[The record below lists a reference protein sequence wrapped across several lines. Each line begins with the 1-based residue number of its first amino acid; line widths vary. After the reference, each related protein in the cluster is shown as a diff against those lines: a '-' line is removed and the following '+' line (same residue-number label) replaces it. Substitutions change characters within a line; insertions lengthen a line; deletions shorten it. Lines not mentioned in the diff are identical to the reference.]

1 MRAEHEL
8 QPVWYR
14 KEQRAIHAI
23 VLDHSCMRSTPLIHW
38 SALILRNLLTI
49 VCVIYKQKYRCYTAY
64 GCFRCQYRSI
74 LNLK

>member
-1 MRAEHEL
+1 M
-8 QPVWYR
+8 
-14 KEQRAIHAI
+14 
-23 VLDHSCMRSTPLIHW
+23 SCSLYGTEKNNAPFMPLSWITPLIHW

-49 VCVIYKQKYRCYTAY
+49 VCIIYKQKYRCYTVY